1 MSNVDIRPQGAEGK
15 SHPLTVTKSSLTVN
29 ISSTRPFPFVA
40 DGYRAAEQWH
50 IAFCAAANAAEGYL
64 FPSGLRQAFD
74 AIPSAA
80 RSDFLDAVGALLVNF
95 QVIGIPVAGRQNL
108 REDVQLCAMSHE
120 EQDRWV
126 QTQDDEGAQ
135 A

>member
-15 SHPLTVTKSSLTVN
+15 FHPLTVTKPSLTVN
-29 ISSTRPFPFVA
+29 ISSTRTFPFVA
-40 DGYRAAEQWH
+40 DGYRAAEHWH

-64 FPSGLRQAFD
+64 FPSALRRAFE

-80 RSDFLDAVGALLVNF
+80 RPDFLDAIGALLVSF

-120 EQDRWV
+120 EQDRWA